1 VLDIKQCRK
10 RSEPSHHTPN
20 FCIEFE
26 PLSYCI
32 HQRFLWALSTL
43 FFALKSWIG
52 KVDKTKIDKNYSVE
66 EYVIGFQRE
75 KKMVSEDT
83 EKIIALVIVT
93 LSFLSLP
100 VLLFIFVITLFI
112 NVTYAIDF
120 YNTRNF
126 TAGLM
131 AASLAI
137 VNFGLFLLLRFLI
150 RWIRK

>member
-1 VLDIKQCRK
+1 V
-10 RSEPSHHTPN
+10 
-20 FCIEFE
+20 
-26 PLSYCI
+26 
-32 HQRFLWALSTL
+32 
-43 FFALKSWIG
+43 
-52 KVDKTKIDKNYSVE
+52 
-66 EYVIGFQRE
+66 E

-83 EKIIALVIVT
+83 EKIIALIIVA

-100 VLLFIFVITLFI
+100 VLLFIFVIALFL

-126 TAGLM
+126 TAAVLTVF
-131 AASLAI
+131 LTT

>member
-1 VLDIKQCRK
+1 
-10 RSEPSHHTPN
+10 
-20 FCIEFE
+20 
-26 PLSYCI
+26 
-32 HQRFLWALSTL
+32 
-43 FFALKSWIG
+43 
-52 KVDKTKIDKNYSVE
+52 VDKTKIDKNYSVE
-66 EYVIGFQRE
+66 EYVIGFQWE

-100 VLLFIFVITLFI
+100 VLLFFFVIALFI

-126 TAGLM
+126 TTGLITV
-131 AASLAI
+131 SLAI
-137 VNFGLFLLLRFLI
+137 VNFALFLLLRFLI

>member
-1 VLDIKQCRK
+1 L
-10 RSEPSHHTPN
+10 
-20 FCIEFE
+20 
-26 PLSYCI
+26 
-32 HQRFLWALSTL
+32 
-43 FFALKSWIG
+43 
-52 KVDKTKIDKNYSVE
+52 
-66 EYVIGFQRE
+66 
-75 KKMVSEDT
+75 VSEDT

-100 VLLFIFVITLFI
+100 VLLFIFVIALFI

-131 AASLAI
+131 AVSLAI